1 MKIATKTL
9 ASLLIITMLALGT
22 NSISPSTVSASSR
35 GQKTENKLERLTK
48 RHDRK
53 LQLQASILGMTPLE
67 LKEEL
72 KSSSFEQI
80 LKRHGFKTKEDFHTA
95 VAGKIKDELKK
106 RGWSEEKIQKLLD
119 KRVSRLENKI

>member
-9 ASLLIITMLALGT
+9 TSLLIITVLTLSTSSLANATSNTG
-22 NSISPSTVSASSR
+22 SR
-35 GQKTENKLERLTK
+35 FEHRIERITK

-53 LQLQASILGMTPLE
+53 MELQASILGTTPVE

-72 KSSSFEQI
+72 KTNNLDQV
-80 LKRHGFKTKEDFHTA
+80 LKKHGFKTREDFRVA
-95 VAGKIKDELKK
+95 VAGKLKDELKK

-119 KRVSRLENKI
+119 KKMAKLENRH